1 MSEDEDRSVFD
12 LIGREPDSVLRY
24 GNNVDQNIDI
34 YQGVSTDRP
43 LLILIHGGYW
53 SPQYDRHHIRPLAQE
68 LAKNG
73 WKVASLEYRRIPG
86 NPDAT
91 TSDVKAG
98 ISYAIENIAGYN
110 GEIIL
115 IGHSAGGHLALW
127 AISVLEEVR
136 VGVGVKAVIALAP
149 VTDLLRGEEM
159 YLDDGA
165 ITRFIGVPASER
177 ADLDPILLSTFDIP
191 VTLIHGEKDIRVPI
205 ELSEA
210 YLLAKKVENGK
221 VTLIKLVGT
230 GHFEL
235 IDPRSAAWKITEK
248 ELEKLKN

>member
-34 YQGVSTDRP
+34 YQGAATDRP

-68 LAKNG
+68 LAKDG

-86 NPDAT
+86 DPDAT

-127 AISVLEEVR
+127 AISVLE
-136 VGVGVKAVIALAP
+136 GIKAVLALAP

-159 YLDDGA
+159 NLDGGA
-165 ITRFIGVPASER
+165 ITRFIGVPAPER

-191 VTLIHGEKDIRVPI
+191 VTLIHGDKDIRVPI

-210 YLLAKKVENGK
+210 YLLAKEAEGGK

-235 IDPRSAAWKITEK
+235 IDPRSAAWKIVNA